1 MDNILVFV
9 VVAVLIAIIVT
20 TQNWVQAAPKEL
32 AALAGKSLS
41 PLRPA
46 GVTLIDGQRVDV
58 VTNGEFIEPETEV
71 EVVAGEGSRVVV
83 RSR

>member
-9 VVAVLIAIIVT
+9 VVAVLIAIIV
-20 TQNWVQAAPKEL
+20 K
-32 AALAGKSLS
+32 
-41 PLRPA
+41 A

-71 EVVAGEGSRVVV
+71 EVVVEEGSRLVV